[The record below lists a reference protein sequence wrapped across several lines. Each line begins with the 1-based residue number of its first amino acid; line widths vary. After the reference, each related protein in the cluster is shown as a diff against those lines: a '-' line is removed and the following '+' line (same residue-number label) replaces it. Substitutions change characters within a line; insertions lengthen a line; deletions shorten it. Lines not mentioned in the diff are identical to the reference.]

1 MVFYIYRMKITSYN
15 EFLLE
20 KEFQRILESLR
31 LITESE
37 DTYKLGD
44 TIEWD
49 LKKDKGTPDEPALE
63 MEWTFK
69 PKSKIQKMKDKVSDF
84 TNWLRE
90 DDPEID
96 WSDFSD
102 GVNPNN
108 PIIMFKNFIEK
119 IKDKEK
125 IKEYF
130 IRVIKQIKSLPTNIK
145 RDLLKKLL
153 LILAVYCNTIN
164 VPLSNIVTSDVKKT
178 EPITAEI
185 ITEIESSKEQQPTKK
200 IKLSKEIEKFAS
212 FDRAHNM
219 VMAVEGGYSADR
231 ADKGNYTNCKGESIF
246 IGTNHGIATPT
257 LIEADVLPRG
267 NTNTQTK
274 EKYECETSPEKMKE
288 LFRTSYGKNYDKLCG
303 TDEKTFAEQ
312 WELDQKHIVDHKDIE
327 TKWNKIMRHLSDETA
342 LDIYQKYY
350 WTPQSFDMFK
360 SQSIANVLYDACVNQ
375 GSGAAL
381 SVLRNSMESLGHN
394 VEDIGSWDEFHEKLT
409 PTVNKMNDAETE
421 NLFELIKKER
431 IKRYKSADTFKD
443 HGTGWTDRVK
453 DLTFVDDNTKDSDLS

>member
-1 MVFYIYRMKITSYN
+1 MKITKYN

-49 LKKDKGTPDEPALE
+49 LKKDKGTPDEPAPE

-102 GVNPNN
+102 GINPQN

-153 LILAVYCNTIN
+153 IILAVYCNTIN
-164 VPLSNIVTSDVKKT
+164 VPLSNIVTSDVTKT

-185 ITEIESSKEQQPTKK
+185 MTEIESGKEQQSTIKSNVDKK
-200 IKLSKEIEKFAS
+200 TSNVANFEMAQKMVKTAEAGYSD
-212 FDRAHNM
+212 DRKDTGNYFE
-219 VMAVEGGYSADR
+219 VPGGGYR
-231 ADKGNYTNCKGESIF
+231 F
-246 IGTNHGIATPT
+246 IGTNHGVSAPVLYQYFKDKGIDRLPTKQDMIDLTYDVALEIFKKDYWDRQHLGEIKNQPIATILYDGCINQGPGKFGGKEGVAEP
-257 LIEADVLPRG
+257 LAKALVKIGEERPDSWSEVPSIVNGIEDEKDLKSLFKCIKRERWNRYSDAGTFDTHGDGWKNRLNNITYNKTIDTDKYDSEKDDVENDL
-267 NTNTQTK
+267 
-274 EKYECETSPEKMKE
+274 SD
-288 LFRTSYGKNYDKLCG
+288 LYGK
-303 TDEKTFAEQ
+303 
-312 WELDQKHIVDHKDIE
+312 
-327 TKWNKIMRHLSDETA
+327 LS
-342 LDIYQKYY
+342 
-350 WTPQSFDMFK
+350 
-360 SQSIANVLYDACVNQ
+360 
-375 GSGAAL
+375 
-381 SVLRNSMESLGHN
+381 
-394 VEDIGSWDEFHEKLT
+394 
-409 PTVNKMNDAETE
+409 
-421 NLFELIKKER
+421 
-431 IKRYKSADTFKD
+431 
-443 HGTGWTDRVK
+443 
-453 DLTFVDDNTKDSDLS
+453 

>member
-1 MVFYIYRMKITSYN
+1 MKITNYK

-20 KEFQRILESLR
+20 KEFQRILESFR

-37 DTYKLGD
+37 DAYKLGD

-49 LKKDKGTPDEPALE
+49 LKKDKGTPDEPAPE

-69 PKSKIQKMKDKVSDF
+69 PKSKIQKAKDKVSDF
-84 TNWLRE
+84 TGWLRE

-130 IRVIKQIKSLPTNIK
+130 IRVIKQLKSLPTNIK
-145 RDLLKKLL
+145 RNLLKKLL

-164 VPLSNIVTSDVKKT
+164 VPLSNIVTSDVTKT

-185 ITEIESSKEQQPTKK
+185 ITEIESSKEQQPT
-200 IKLSKEIEKFAS
+200 IKSSEDKQASNGVNFEK
-212 FDRAHNM
+212 AHNM

-231 ADKGNYTNCKGESIF
+231 ADNGNYTNCKGERIF

-267 NTNTQTK
+267 NINTQSK
-274 EKYECETSPEKMKE
+274 EKYECKTSPEKIKE
-288 LFRTSYGKNYDKLCG
+288 LFRISYGNYDKLCG

-312 WELDQKHIVDHKDIE
+312 WELDQKHIVDRDDIE
-327 TKWNKIMRHLSDETA
+327 DKWNQIMRHLSDETA

-350 WTPQSFDMFK
+350 WNPQSFDKFK

-381 SVLRNSMESLGHN
+381 SVLRNSMKTLGHD
-394 VEDIGSWDEFHEKLT
+394 VKDIGSWNEFHEKLT

-431 IKRYKSADTFKD
+431 IERYEGSDTFD
-443 HGTGWTDRVK
+443 NHGTGWTDRVK
-453 DLTFVDDNTKDSDLS
+453 DLTFQDDGTVKDSDIS

>member
-1 MVFYIYRMKITSYN
+1 MKITKYN

-49 LKKDKGTPDEPALE
+49 LKKDKGTPDEPAPE

-102 GVNPNN
+102 GINPQN

-153 LILAVYCNTIN
+153 IILAVYCNTIN
-164 VPLSNIVTSDVKKT
+164 VPLSNIVTSDVTKT

-185 ITEIESSKEQQPTKK
+185 MTEIESGKEQQSTIKSNVDKK
-200 IKLSKEIEKFAS
+200 TSNVANFEMAQKMVKTAEAGYSD
-212 FDRAHNM
+212 DRKDTGNYFE
-219 VMAVEGGYSADR
+219 VPGGGYR
-231 ADKGNYTNCKGESIF
+231 F
-246 IGTNHGIATPT
+246 IGTNHGVSAPVLYQYFKDKGIDRLPTKQDMIDLTYDVALEIFKKDYWDRQHLGEIKNQPIATILYDGCINQGPGKFGGKEGVAEP
-257 LIEADVLPRG
+257 LAKALVKIGEERPDSWSEVPSIVNGIEDEKDLKSLFKCIKRERWNRYSDAGTFDTHGDGWKNRLNNITYNKTIDPDKYDSEKDDVENDL
-267 NTNTQTK
+267 
-274 EKYECETSPEKMKE
+274 SE
-288 LFRTSYGKNYDKLCG
+288 LYGK
-303 TDEKTFAEQ
+303 
-312 WELDQKHIVDHKDIE
+312 
-327 TKWNKIMRHLSDETA
+327 LS
-342 LDIYQKYY
+342 
-350 WTPQSFDMFK
+350 
-360 SQSIANVLYDACVNQ
+360 
-375 GSGAAL
+375 
-381 SVLRNSMESLGHN
+381 
-394 VEDIGSWDEFHEKLT
+394 
-409 PTVNKMNDAETE
+409 
-421 NLFELIKKER
+421 
-431 IKRYKSADTFKD
+431 
-443 HGTGWTDRVK
+443 
-453 DLTFVDDNTKDSDLS
+453 

>member
-1 MVFYIYRMKITSYN
+1 MVFYIYRMKITNYN

-20 KEFQRILESLR
+20 KEFQRILETIR
-31 LITESE
+31 LINET
-37 DTYKLGD
+37 DTYNVGD

-49 LKKDKGTPDEPALE
+49 LTDKGTPDEPAPE
-63 MEWTFK
+63 MEWTFD
-69 PKSKIQKMKDKVSDF
+69 PKSKLQKTKDRISDF
-84 TNWLRE
+84 TNWLKKDDADIDLKFE
-90 DDPEID
+90 HPIVNLLKKFIDKVKNEIKDPEK
-96 WSDFSD
+96 FRTK
-102 GVNPNN
+102 V
-108 PIIMFKNFIEK
+108 
-119 IKDKEK
+119 
-125 IKEYF
+125 KEYLL
-130 IRVIKQIKSLPTNIK
+130 RMLDEIKSFPEKTK
-145 RDLLKKLL
+145 RDLLSKAF
-153 LILAVYCNTIN
+153 IVLAAYI
-164 VPLSNIVTSDVKKT
+164 PLSNIITPDVIAK

-185 ITEIESSKEQQPTKK
+185 KADIDSREQQKPVKK
-200 IKLSKEIEKFAS
+200 TFAEPKKVAGEGTVSFEK
-212 FDRAHNM
+212 AHNM
-219 VMAVEGGYSADR
+219 VMAVEGGYSGDR

-394 VEDIGSWDEFHEKLT
+394 VEGIGSWDEFHEKLT
-409 PTVNKMNDAETE
+409 PNVNKMNDAETE

-431 IKRYKSADTFKD
+431 IKRYKSADTFDD